1 LVVSWMTASCNPA
14 ELPLKSGPQPTLFAM
29 IGTLTQQHAHRPW
42 PLPSTPWTMAQ
53 SWRDLL
59 FAHWPIPAEA
69 MRAFVPP
76 ALRLDTFDGQAWI
89 GVVPFHMRNV
99 RPRGLP
105 AVPWL
110 SHFAELNVRTYV
122 TAADGSKP
130 GVWFF
135 SLDAANPMAVMLAR
149 RFFMLPY
156 YDAAMATRT
165 AGDAVYYTSRR
176 THAGAAPANFMAR
189 YRPTG
194 PIYQAT
200 RGTLEHWLTERYAL
214 YTTDRQGRPIIGEI
228 HHLPWPL
235 QPAEAEFEIN
245 DVTGAAGLGLPDVPP
260 LLHFVRRLDVLIWP
274 IKHVKTRTP

>member
-1 LVVSWMTASCNPA
+1 MTAS
-14 ELPLKSGPQPTLFAM
+14 
-29 IGTLTQQHAHRPW
+29 LTRHTDHRPW
-42 PLPSTPWTMAQ
+42 PLPAGPWTMTQ
-53 SWRDLL
+53 RWCDLL

-76 ALRLDTFDGQAWI
+76 TLCLDTFDGEAWI

-135 SLDAANPMAVMLAR
+135 SLDAANPVAVMLAR

-156 YDAAMATRT
+156 FNAAMDVKTV
-165 AGDAVYYTSRR
+165 GDALYYTSRR
-176 THAGAAPANFMAR
+176 THQGAAPANFMAR

-194 PIYQAT
+194 PVYHAAP
-200 RGTLEHWLTERYAL
+200 GTLEHWLTERYAL
-214 YTTDRQGRPIIGEI
+214 YATDTRGRPFIGEI

-235 QPAEAEFEIN
+235 QSAMAEFEIN
-245 DVTGAAGLGLPDVPP
+245 DVTGAAGLGLPDVVP
-260 LLHFVRRLDVLIWP
+260 LLHFARRLDVLIWP
-274 IKHVKTRTP
+274 LKRVAINERP